1 MQKLL
6 VYLDKV
12 DPGALGAL
20 RSRHPTQRPQFELSD
35 AYKWGPP
42 GTVPPDGAALALP
55 DPDRL
60 PALIDALDVG
70 TAKALTDLQQLIPR
84 IVRRLTNCNRAKVG
98 GGLASAAAG
107 VVAAWLTTRGAVASN
122 VALSTAVFA
131 GLGGVCTLVAGQF
144 ERSPSGAPVSLAT
157 NVEKLI
163 TLRAAVERMRRRLS
177 HQALVPIDEDAATKM
192 LDLLEEVAENLS
204 RLSVASTRG

>member
-6 VYLDKV
+6 MYLQKV
-12 DPGALGAL
+12 DAGALEAL
-20 RSRHPTQRPQFELSD
+20 RQRHPSQRPLFELSGVFRYAPPD
-35 AYKWGPP
+35 AGPP
-42 GTVPPDGAALALP
+42 AGAALALP

-70 TAKALTDLQQLIPR
+70 TAKTLTDLEQLIPR
-84 IVRRLTNCNRAKVG
+84 VIRRLTSCNRAKIA
-98 GGLASAAAG
+98 GGLTSVAAG

-131 GLGGVCTLVAGQF
+131 GLGGVCTLVAAQF

-163 TLRAAVERMRRRLS
+163 TLRASVERMRRRLGR
-177 HQALVPIDEDAATKM
+177 QALIAIDEDAAQKM
-192 LDLLEEVAENLS
+192 LDQLEEVAECLS
-204 RLSVASTRG
+204 RLSGA